1 MVTSLHDV
9 ITYTSSVDLT
19 TGTSETTTYALPK
32 EGAVDVNSGGQDA
45 LDLGK
50 DSTTSS
56 NTKTLNVEV
65 LKDQQQQLTQEE
77 ARKKADNLVA
87 LVQDVS
93 PFPYNVGAALFRIN
107 EPFMESLAQGY
118 ENPRP
123 EETPCPLDSPHNRYV
138 FGQPDK

>member
-1 MVTSLHDV
+1 MWDFCLLSVAHAAGEELVEKINVNVLVDGK
-9 ITYTSSVDLT
+9 TYTSSVDLT

-45 LDLGK
+45 LDFGK

-77 ARKKADNLVA
+77 ARKKAD
-87 LVQDVS
+87 D
-93 PFPYNVGAALFRIN
+93 
-107 EPFMESLAQGY
+107 
-118 ENPRP
+118 
-123 EETPCPLDSPHNRYV
+123 LDA
-138 FGQPDK
+138 